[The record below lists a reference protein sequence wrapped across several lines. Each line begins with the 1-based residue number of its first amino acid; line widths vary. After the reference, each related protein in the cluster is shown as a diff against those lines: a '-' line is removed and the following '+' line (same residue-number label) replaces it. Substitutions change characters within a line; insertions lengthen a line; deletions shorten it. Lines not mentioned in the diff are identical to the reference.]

1 MAHVMDVFSLDACL
15 SGISAPSSLVP
26 VDSEMVHDSNSL
38 AGEHLGHS
46 LTLGLGHVL
55 NYSCTEMIPEIPVR
69 QPVEID
75 CPYQL
80 MSTHKDQIEYLS
92 DDVFE
97 NWAQDGVMMHNE
109 GSKLIGDQILGLLK
123 RAENLYE
130 YGIMMRLFPS
140 GSNIPKLLADAQSQ
154 IQSTSTRKQ
163 SMK

>member
-1 MAHVMDVFSLDACL
+1 
-15 SGISAPSSLVP
+15 
-26 VDSEMVHDSNSL
+26 
-38 AGEHLGHS
+38 
-46 LTLGLGHVL
+46 
-55 NYSCTEMIPEIPVR
+55 MIPEIPVR